1 MRDSKKRQHNQSHAN
16 HPKAALRRGNGL
28 FQCATLSP
36 SKGAHWAVP
45 VRPSAEEASNAY
57 GLARRSEESSVASG
71 SGRGVWGEAP
81 NHARALPSQIFSPK
95 QRTLSSL
102 SKPVAF
108 SSPSRCSESFSKVL
122 LITALLLMVCI

>member
-1 MRDSKKRQHNQSHAN
+1 M
-16 HPKAALRRGNGL
+16 PTVWRGG
-28 FQCATLSP
+28 
-36 SKGAHWAVP
+36 
-45 VRPSAEEASNAY
+45 
-57 GLARRSEESSVASG
+57 ARRARWIPAADG
-71 SGRGVWGEAP
+71 GYGGGGGGGGGAAP

-95 QRTLSSL
+95 QRALSSL